1 MMQSNFGKLR
11 SALAAGLG
19 AVVALG
25 VLAEAAW
32 SQTAAPISSAAPG
45 AAANAVEVLRQR
57 AEAGDAQAQMT
68 MGYRYDTGTGVA
80 KDAVEALVWYRKAA
94 EQGDVTSQSN
104 LGLAYHYGRGVP
116 IDLNEAKRWYLK
128 AADQKFAQAQH
139 NLGLILANSAVQQD
153 RDEAMTWFV
162 SAAELGYEPAK
173 AEIAKYEIAIV
184 GKKIGGPA
192 VVVAPVETALA
203 PKPVVA
209 VPVVVL
215 PTLTPPVAPQ
225 PRVETPIAAA
235 PVVQPRPAPVQP
247 SVQPKPVIIAKV
259 DPVDPSLRPSARGS
273 AGEYPAR
280 EVPEPLK
287 WYPGAKG
294 LGAGAPRTVPA
305 PRVTVGDSSDAGRDK
320 VRDAGDVPP
329 ARNFYSKPSPQPL
342 RYDGEE
348 DQRKAFE
355 AYLNSSQ
362 DIERDEDGR
371 PLRMKQF
378 LPQAILDGIHPGGT
392 ARSIKV
398 HDLVVK
404 WKKDRP
410 TESAEDIIEYTARLT
425 IFWRSPMNPDGFT
438 KLNIIYDAEIE
449 RYTRGELLVTNGA
462 LKRTP
467 VFQVGQGS
475 AVPLVVPE

>member
-1 MMQSNFGKLR
+1 MMHSYFGKNLR
-11 SALAAGLG
+11 PAFAAGLG
-19 AVVALG
+19 AALALG
-25 VLAEAAW
+25 VW
-32 SQTAAPISSAAPG
+32 HDTARAQGAAPG
-45 AAANAVEVLRQR
+45 AGGAPGTVTSLDVLRQR

-68 MGYRYDTGTGVA
+68 MGYRYDTGTGVP
-80 KDAVEALVWYRKAA
+80 KDPVEALVWYRKAA
-94 EQGDVTSQSN
+94 EQGDVTAQSN

-116 IDLNEAKRWYLK
+116 IDLNEAKRWYRK
-128 AADQKFAQAQH
+128 AAEQKFAQAQH
-139 NLGLILANSAVQQD
+139 NLGLILATSAVQQE

-162 SAAELGYEPAK
+162 GAAESGYEPAK

-184 GKKIGGPA
+184 GKKLTGPA
-192 VVVAPVETALA
+192 VVVAPAETAPT
-203 PKPVVA
+203 PKPAAVAPAVVS
-209 VPVVVL
+209 PQI
-215 PTLTPPVAPQ
+215 TPPVVSQ

-235 PVVQPRPAPVQP
+235 PSAQPKPAPVQP
-247 SVQPKPVIIAKV
+247 SAQPKPVVIAKI
-259 DPVDPSLRPSARGS
+259 DPVDPSLRPSPREG
-273 AGEYPAR
+273 AGEFPGR
-280 EVPEPLK
+280 EVPEPLR
-287 WYPGAKG
+287 WYPGATG
-294 LGAGAPRTVPA
+294 LGAGAPRVVPT
-305 PRVTVGDSSDAGRDK
+305 PRVTVGETGDAGRDK
-320 VRDAGDVPP
+320 VRDAGEVPP
-329 ARNFYSKPSPQPL
+329 VRTFYSKASPQPL

-348 DQRKAFE
+348 EQRKAFE
-355 AYLNSSQ
+355 AFLNSSQ
-362 DIERDEDGR
+362 DIDRDEDGR

-410 TESAEDIIEYTARLT
+410 TGSAEDIIEYTARLT
-425 IFWRSPMNPDGFT
+425 IFWRSPTNPDGFT
-438 KLNIIYDAEIE
+438 KLNITYDAEIA